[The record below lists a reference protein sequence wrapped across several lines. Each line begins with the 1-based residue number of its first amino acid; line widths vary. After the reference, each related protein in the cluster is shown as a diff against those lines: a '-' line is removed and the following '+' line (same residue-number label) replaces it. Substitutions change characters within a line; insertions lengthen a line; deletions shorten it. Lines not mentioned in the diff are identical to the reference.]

1 MFFSSKVISFRNGPK
16 RAILNLKACFED
28 KKAVLLPA
36 NFLQTFGG
44 KVWGVNDLLAQ
55 TSASCMILKQVYWKA
70 HFKARRPPHL
80 LGCLTILKSEGIFV
94 VLAFDLWV
102 AKHVDTY
109 WNERKQNRF
118 HLQEMSLP
126 TIYWIHIVT
135 KLAIR
140 KSQRKKCYCQSNNC
154 ILSL

>member
-16 RAILNLKACFED
+16 RAILNLKTCFED

-80 LGCLTILKSEGIFV
+80 LGCLTILTSEGIFCCPCIGFMGCQTCWHI
-94 VLAFDLWV
+94 LEWEET
-102 AKHVDTY
+102 K
-109 WNERKQNRF
+109 
-118 HLQEMSLP
+118 SLSP
-126 TIYWIHIVT
+126 PGNVT
-135 KLAIR
+135 SYYLLNPYR
-140 KSQRKKCYCQSNNC
+140 H
-154 ILSL
+154 